1 MNTLPAPPAFGFAR
15 RVGALFALV
24 ACVLVLLS
32 AYVRREVDSMHRSLE
47 RLAEEQR
54 ETDSAMY
61 LLHHVRML
69 DLHYRK
75 LRSEAWKEDSSQVE
89 ELRFHCGQALQT
101 LATLAHGPDGND
113 PSEPGHAHDEARLYD
128 ELDRGLQALRLHL
141 NGPPQ
146 AASVAAD
153 VNELMR
159 LSEVLNDE
167 VHAEEAR
174 ASTHLSADADA
185 VRSAVFWTALLALAA
200 LSAALWLVQRSV
212 VRPVL
217 ALRAAARRI
226 AAGDLSHRVPLQRRD
241 EVGELA
247 ADFNRMAGELA
258 DMHAD
263 LERRVDERTREFL
276 RAARLAG
283 LGTMAAGVA
292 HEINNPL
299 ASIASC
305 AEGLS
310 RRLATGQADAAE
322 QREYLEIIAKEAY
335 RAHEITSRLLEFAR
349 SEPGPVVA
357 FGAQELTREL
367 DVLLRHRLRE
377 RSLELEFE
385 FEAELGVLTGRPGEI
400 KQVLLNLLHNAIDAS
415 PPNGRIVLRCR
426 RDDEQLVFEVED
438 SGPGL
443 PPQIAERAFD
453 PFFTTKPPGKGTGLG
468 LSIVERIVSS
478 QRGRV
483 EALDTGHGAL
493 FRVSIPAPAEVA
505 A

>member
-1 MNTLPAPPAFGFAR
+1 MNTPPAAPTFGFAR

-24 ACVLVLLS
+24 ACVLVLLA

-75 LRSEAWKEDSSQVE
+75 LRSEAWKADSSQVE

-101 LATLAHGPDGND
+101 LATLAHGPDGED
-113 PSEPGHAHDEARLYD
+113 PSESGHAKDESRLYS
-128 ELDRGLQALRLHL
+128 ELDGGLQALRLHL
-141 NGPPQ
+141 DGAPE
-146 AASVAAD
+146 AASIAAD

-159 LSEVLNDE
+159 VAEVLNDE

-174 ASTHLSADADA
+174 ASTNLSADADA
-185 VRSAVFWTALLALAA
+185 VRSAVFWTALLALVA

-217 ALRAAARRI
+217 ELRAAARRI
-226 AAGDLSHRVPLQRRD
+226 ATGDLSQRVPLQRRD

-310 RRLATGQADAAE
+310 RRLASGQADAAE

-357 FGAQELTREL
+357 FGAQQLARDL

-377 RSLELEFE
+377 RGLQLELEFE
-385 FEAELGVLTGRPGEI
+385 PELGVLTGRPGEI

-415 PPNGRIVLRCR
+415 PNNGRIVLRCR
-426 RDDEQLVFEVED
+426 RSGEQLVFEVED

-443 PPQIAERAFD
+443 PPQVAERVFD

-493 FRVSIPAPAEVA
+493 FRVSLPAPAEVA

>member
-1 MNTLPAPPAFGFAR
+1 
-15 RVGALFALV
+15 
-24 ACVLVLLS
+24 VLV
-32 AYVRREVDSMHRSLE
+32 
-47 RLAEEQR
+47 
-54 ETDSAMY
+54 
-61 LLHHVRML
+61 
-69 DLHYRK
+69 
-75 LRSEAWKEDSSQVE
+75 
-89 ELRFHCGQALQT
+89 
-101 LATLAHGPDGND
+101 
-113 PSEPGHAHDEARLYD
+113 
-128 ELDRGLQALRLHL
+128 
-141 NGPPQ
+141 
-146 AASVAAD
+146 
-153 VNELMR
+153 
-159 LSEVLNDE
+159 
-167 VHAEEAR
+167 
-174 ASTHLSADADA
+174 
-185 VRSAVFWTALLALAA
+185 
-200 LSAALWLVQRSV
+200 
-212 VRPVL
+212 
-217 ALRAAARRI
+217 LRAAARRI

-357 FGAQELTREL
+357 FGAQELTRDL

-377 RSLELEFE
+377 RGLKLEFE